1 MPDPTRHVG
10 ALLRRER
17 TAAGYD
23 LRDLAL
29 YAGVTICHLEQLE
42 RRPRPPLATAIL
54 LLTRCGASPRIIHG
68 VRRVYAREGLS
79 SVSSHHKKNPAGSHP
94 AGYRKMN

>member
-17 TAAGYD
+17 IAAGYD

-29 YAGVTICHLEQLE
+29 YAGVTISHLEQLE
-42 RRPRPPLATAIL
+42 RRPRPPLSTAIL
-54 LLTRCGASPRIIHG
+54 ILTQCQSSPRIIHG
-68 VRRVYAREGLS
+68 VRRIYAREGLS
-79 SVSSHHKKNPAGSHP
+79 SVNSHHKKNPAGSHP
-94 AGYRKMN
+94 AGHRKMK

>member
-17 TAAGYD
+17 LAAGYD

-29 YAGVTICHLEQLE
+29 YAGVTPQTVEQYDRE
-42 RRPRPPLATAIL
+42 PRPPLGTVIL
-54 LLTRCGASPRIIHG
+54 LLTRCGASPRIIHS
-68 VRRVYAREGLS
+68 VRRIYAREGLAA
-79 SVSSHHKKNPAGSHP
+79 VSPHHKKNPAGSHP
-94 AGYRKMN
+94 AGHRDSE